1 MKPQALTE
9 TALFSALAI
18 ILSYIIIFRAPQGG
32 SISLVMAPILI
43 ISLKQGV
50 GPGVFC
56 GVVTGAITFMFGG
69 FFVAP
74 LQVVCDYLLAYGAIG
89 LAGLFSRGFLTAMRR
104 DQRKLAMTYTLTAG
118 VLAGGLRL
126 FFHTL
131 AGIAF
136 YTSYAPKGQ
145 PVWLYSLIYN
155 SLYVIPDTILAI
167 ICVLLLTGRLK
178 RVFVRG

>member
-1 MKPQALTE
+1 MKPKALTE

-50 GPGVFC
+50 GPGIFC

-74 LQVVCDYLLAYGAIG
+74 LQVVCDYLLAYGSIG
-89 LAGLFSRGFLTAMRR
+89 LAGLFSSGFLSAMRR
-104 DQRKLAMTYTLTAG
+104 GQNKTVWLYTVLAG
-118 VLAGGLRL
+118 IVAGGLRL

-131 AGIAF
+131 AGIVF

-155 SLYVIPDTILAI
+155 SLYVIPDAILAVV
-167 ICVLLLTGRLK
+167 CVVMLTGRLK
-178 RVFVRG
+178 RVFLR